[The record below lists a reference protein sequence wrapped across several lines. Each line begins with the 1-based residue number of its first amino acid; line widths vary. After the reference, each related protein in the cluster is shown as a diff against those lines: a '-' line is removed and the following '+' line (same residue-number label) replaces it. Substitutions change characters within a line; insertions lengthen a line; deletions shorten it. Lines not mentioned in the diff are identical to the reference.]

1 MAWTTGQKLE
11 FVQLLRDN
19 KEVLFGEFSPSITKE
34 TKSRKWEEVANHM
47 RAHGAVFK
55 DIRNLR
61 KVNTV

>member
-19 KEVLFGEFSPSITKE
+19 KEVLFGEFSPSVTKE
-34 TKSRKWEEVANHM
+34 SKNRKWEEIADQM

-61 KVNTV
+61 KVNIF